1 MVEKLQPNCQVPR
14 TDQKISLSIR
24 QIVVMIQ
31 LTSEFIFSFSRS
43 TIVLLRSDSE
53 VKHVI
58 IRGDGDPGHD
68 GPLGSPVPAGAA
80 REHEGLLV
88 VLGVQGRGG
97 EGAGRL
103 VLVFP
108 LWIFLDRTRSPLWP
122 RRSAS
127 WPGAPVW
134 RPGSVPGCGGGR
146 DQQRRGKAGLQLHW
160 RLL

>member
-1 MVEKLQPNCQVPR
+1 MPR

-58 IRGDGDPGHD
+58 IRRDGDPGHD
-68 GPLGSPVPAGAA
+68 GSLGPPVPAGAA
-80 REHEGLLV
+80 GEHEGLV
-88 VLGVQGRGG
+88 VVQGVQGRSG

-103 VLVFP
+103 VLIFP
-108 LWIFLDRTRSPLWP
+108 LRILLDRTRCPLWP
-122 RRSAS
+122 RRSAPAS
-127 WPGAPVW
+127 LLILLSI
-134 RPGSVPGCGGGR
+134 SVTLSTPILASLTG
-146 DQQRRGKAGLQLHW
+146 
-160 RLL
+160 

>member
-1 MVEKLQPNCQVPR
+1 MPG

-43 TIVLLRSDSE
+43 TIVLLRSHSE

-58 IRGDGDPGHD
+58 IRRDGHPGHY
-68 GPLGSPVPAGAA
+68 GPLGPPVPAGAA
-80 REHEGLLV
+80 GEHEGLLV
-88 VLGVQGRGG
+88 VQGVKRRRG
-97 EGAGRL
+97 EGTWWL
-103 VLVFP
+103 VLIFP
-108 LWIFLDRTRSPLWP
+108 LRILLDRTRRSLGP
-122 RRSAS
+122 RRPAS
-127 WPGAPVW
+127 RPGSPVW
-134 RPGSVPGCGGGR
+134 RPGSVAGCRGGR